1 MTDKKAN
8 IKRESRDNSFVGW
21 APLVLFLS
29 SYMPL
34 FLLIIV
40 RQCMSNSA
48 YLHWAGVSGD
58 SFFCMIKYFGL
69 SILCLFLIIFGL
81 LGTYMTFRRLKE
93 KAANGNVIKLKEIS
107 SLNDEPLA
115 YMATYIIP
123 ILFEDYSNFTDCLT
137 LFVVFYVIYRL
148 YIRSKLLL
156 VNPILNL
163 KYSIYNIRYCDG
175 NIERQGILIS
185 ENKSIYED
193 EEVKVYNVGYQ
204 LFYGYL
210 R

>member
-1 MTDKKAN
+1 MTN
-8 IKRESRDNSFVGW
+8 IKRESRDNSLVGW

-29 SYMPL
+29 SYIPL

-40 RQCMSNSA
+40 RQCMSNTA
-48 YLHWAGVSGD
+48 YLHWAGISGE
-58 SFFCMIKYFGL
+58 SFLCMMKYFGM
-69 SILCLFLIIFGL
+69 SILCFLLIFFGL
-81 LGTYMTFRRLKE
+81 VGTCMTFRRLEE
-93 KAANGNVIKLKEIS
+93 KAPNGNVVKLREVS

-123 ILFEDYSNFTDCLT
+123 ILFEDYSNLTDCMT

-185 ENKSIYED
+185 KNKSIYED